1 MRSRLGCLVLLAMIG
16 CSSAPKETQ
25 VSTPPSTAVA
35 TTTTPAASKS
45 LLVQTGVP
53 EYPGATQSGSAV
65 SPESGGLTHFYAIFS
80 TPDSADKVVAF
91 YKDQLK
97 FPSSS
102 RGGVTQLVGRTKEGA
117 DAQLFVTPQ
126 QGETQISI
134 KAIIYSKKS

>member
-1 MRSRLGCLVLLAMIG
+1 MRSWLACLVALAVVG
-16 CSSAPKETQ
+16 CSAAPKETP
-25 VSTPPSTAVA
+25 VSTPATGPVA
-35 TTTTPAASKS
+35 TTTTPAANKS
-45 LLVQTGVP
+45 LLGQTGVP
-53 EYPGATQSGSAV
+53 QYPGATQSGSAV

-117 DAQLFVTPQ
+117 DAQLFITPE

-134 KAIIYSKKS
+134 KAIIYSKKG